1 MTLYRTLKEHVQQV
15 AQRLALPLGW
25 EGEVFTPPHA
35 PHLRGK
41 IVFTASSPATL
52 GAGGLT
58 RTDGYIELSIVAPA
72 GESEKVAEITDTVQA
87 AFSRG
92 IGIDFTKGTATLGLS
107 ALGSLHS
114 EGSRIFAAVTI
125 PFWAFSLN

>member
-41 IVFTASSPATL
+41 IVFAASAPATL
-52 GAGGLT
+52 GAGGLIKT
-58 RTDGYIELSIVAPA
+58 SGYIELSIVVPVGEDEKA
-72 GESEKVAEITDTVQA
+72 GELAEAIQA
-87 AFSRG
+87 AFPRG
-92 IGIDFTKGTATLGLS
+92 TGIDFTKGTATWGLS
-107 ALGSLHS
+107 ALGSFRN
-114 EGSRIFAAVTI
+114 EGSRIAAAVTI
-125 PFWAFSLN
+125 PFWAFSL